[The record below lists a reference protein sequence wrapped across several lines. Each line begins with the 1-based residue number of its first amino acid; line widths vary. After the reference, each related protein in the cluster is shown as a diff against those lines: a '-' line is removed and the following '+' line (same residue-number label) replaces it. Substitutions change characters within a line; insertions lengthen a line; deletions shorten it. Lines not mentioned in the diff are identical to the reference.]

1 MQRASDALY
10 LGTGRRRL
18 TTAECAVLQD
28 FPADHPFQGGIGAQY
43 RQIGNA
49 VPVPLGRA
57 IGQALVATATQTATV
72 RVKRMRGTSVH
83 KRVTGAWQ
91 SQENEE

>member
-1 MQRASDALY
+1 
-10 LGTGRRRL
+10 
-18 TTAECAVLQD
+18 
-28 FPADHPFQGGIGAQY
+28 
-43 RQIGNA
+43 
-49 VPVPLGRA
+49 
-57 IGQALVATATQTATV
+57 VATATQTATV